1 MMVMMKQEIMVNTEK
16 CSMCLDN
23 IFKFSVDYSDDR
35 RVFSHHM
42 VSEWING
49 LHK

>member
-1 MMVMMKQEIMVNTEK
+1 MMKQEIMVNTEK
-16 CSMCLDN
+16 FFVNLDN
-23 IFKFSVDYSDDR
+23 IFKFSVDYNDDR

-42 VSEWING
+42 VSEWKNG

>member
-16 CSMCLDN
+16 FSVNLN
-23 IFKFSVDYSDDR
+23 RIFKFPFDYNDDR

-42 VSEWING
+42 VSEWKNG
-49 LHK
+49 LHI